1 MIADVFDLRLATQ
14 SRILPILQNFIQQMP
29 VLLLLS
35 SGINQTWVCR
45 RILRLEIL
53 DRFKIRRVRD
63 DFRELLQLLELI
75 QFRFSLSLFSNSGTH
90 DFFLRMRC
98 LIRAKSVSLP
108 LRPHNLNLVAMVA
121 GVKSPPR
128 ML

>member
-35 SGINQTWVCR
+35 SGINQAWVRR

-53 DRFKIRRVRD
+53 DRFKIRRVCD
-63 DFRELLQLLELI
+63 DFGELLQLLELI
-75 QFRFSLSLFSNSGTH
+75 QLGFRFFLFSNCGAHNSPS
-90 DFFLRMRC
+90 FFDRTYASNKGSTIKNASTLK
-98 LIRAKSVSLP
+98 L
-108 LRPHNLNLVAMVA
+108 
-121 GVKSPPR
+121 
-128 ML
+128 

>member
-35 SGINQTWVCR
+35 SGINQTWVRR

-53 DRFKIRRVRD
+53 DRFKVGRVRD
-63 DFRELLQLLELI
+63 DFGKLFQLLELI
-75 QFRFSLSLFSNSGTH
+75 QLRLFLLCDNSTH
-90 DFFLRMRC
+90 N
-98 LIRAKSVSLP
+98 KSSFWVEPKTYARNKRS
-108 LRPHNLNLVAMVA
+108 
-121 GVKSPPR
+121 
-128 ML
+128 